1 MRWCL
6 MPTVECTLTDCRK
19 HGIEICIAK
28 RVKWKN
34 GECSEYD
41 SRAHNNILDPPFKS
55 NCNKGPGG
63 YKSSRVT
70 GVLK

>member
-1 MRWCL
+1 

-28 RVKWKN
+28 RVKWGG
-34 GECSEYD
+34 GECSEYEPKVAKKLTD
-41 SRAHNNILDPPFKS
+41 QSFVS
-55 NCNKGPGG
+55 NCQKSSKG

>member
-1 MRWCL
+1 
-6 MPTVECTLTDCRK
+6 MPTVDCSLTDCRK

-41 SRAHNNILDPPFKS
+41 PRGNKNILNPPFRS
-55 NCNKGPGG
+55 NCTKRAGS

-70 GVLK
+70 GILK